1 MKQQERKDDAV
12 SPVIGVM
19 LMIVVTVVIA
29 AVITMFATGM
39 AGESTATTPVALV
52 EADVS
57 QHKGGNLQYFNLVH
71 KGGDEMKLDNL
82 QVIIEPIG
90 GATSSGIIL
99 ERTVNKIP
107 LTENLFYKDECEGME
122 LNVKAMA
129 EEYGLTYEKI
139 ESSGNGFGLSV
150 PGKTGDDIVVS
161 TGDRIKV
168 PIKFSSEGVTFKILE
183 NGATMSISKYAPAG
197 NLNDGGIDSDIEKGV
212 LVKWT
217 LSDTRTNGV
226 IAKGEFVVPEA

>member
-107 LTENLFYKDECEGME
+107 LTEDPAYQQKCEDME
-122 LNVKAMA
+122 L
-129 EEYGLTYEKI
+129 EIQGYGLTYEKI

-183 NGATMSISKYAPAG
+183 NGATMSISKYEPAG
-197 NLNDGGIDSDIEKGV
+197 NLSDGDIDSNIESGV
-212 LVKWT
+212 LIKWT

-226 IAKGEFVVPEA
+226 IAKGEFIVP

>member
-57 QHKGGNLQYFNLVH
+57 QHKGGYLQYFNLVH

-107 LTENLFYKDECEGME
+107 LTKNQFYKDECEGKE
-122 LNVKAMA
+122 LEVI
-129 EEYGLTYEKI
+129 GFGVPYEKI

-168 PIKFSSEGVTFKILE
+168 PIKFSSEGVTFKV
-183 NGATMSISKYAPAG
+183 NGFTYASISKYQAGG
-197 NLNDGGIDSDIEKGV
+197 NLNDGGMDSDIESGV

-226 IAKGEFVVPEA
+226 IAKGEFIVP